1 MHGSQAGGGEV
12 GGGVLG
18 EAGGEVC
25 GAEAGD
31 ADGVWGGTA
40 EAEPPGAWRGVL
52 DVDDLHV
59 LDAQQ
64 LLHAGRL
71 RAPRAWMWTGGHHT
85 ELTTTT
91 TTTSA
96 APSPPGL
103 RASRASVWTRGHLI
117 ELSTTTTSAAPS
129 RQRSP
134 CVSSPRRVSN
144 SNNNS
149 SFTPDVS
156 VRLVP
161 GCGHVV
167 ITQS

>member
-18 EAGGEVC
+18 EAGGEVG

-31 ADGVWGGTA
+31 ADGVWRGAT

-64 LLHAGRL
+64 FLHARGL
-71 RAPRAWMWTGGHHT
+71 RASRAWMWTRGHHT

-91 TTTSA
+91 TSA
-96 APSPPGL
+96 A
-103 RASRASVWTRGHLI
+103 TKQQQKQQQQQQHQQ
-117 ELSTTTTSAAPS
+117 APS
-129 RQRSP
+129 RQRSA
-134 CVSSPRRVSN
+134 CVSCLDVDTWSPHKVN
-144 SNNNS
+144 NDNNNNNNS
-149 SFTPDVS
+149 NINSSLTTEDS

-161 GCGHVV
+161 ECGHVV
-167 ITQS
+167 TTQS